1 MHQIVNYID
10 LYYGK
15 NRKKKELSGR
25 NSNISNNVENGG
37 FSQNGKGGK
46 GKVFQMAHFWR
57 KLRKAKRIGN
67 SSRMIRLI
75 SVHQTDNSYRFA
87 L

>member
-1 MHQIVNYID
+1 ME
-10 LYYGK
+10 K
-15 NRKKKELSGR
+15 SARKKSYWGR

-37 FSQNGKGGK
+37 FSQNGQGGQRESLPNGSFLEKTSKGEK
-46 GKVFQMAHFWR
+46 NR
-57 KLRKAKRIGN
+57 KFE
-67 SSRMIRLI
+67 SYDSLI